1 MWDLMPDFKQRS
13 TRPQSTFAR
22 PEGQTLV
29 EFALITVLFLMLLFG
44 ITEFSRA
51 LWTWNAI
58 VHATRE
64 GARYAVVQAPTSTDA
79 EIIKYVVYHDPA
91 GTASSAPVVPGLSE
105 SNVTVTYLKYDGTT
119 VGSTVSAKTGADV
132 IQVRIVGYTFNFLVP
147 FFGSGLTL
155 PAFTTTLPL
164 EGLGAS

>member
-13 TRPQSTFAR
+13 TRPK
-22 PEGQTLV
+22 GQTLV
-29 EFALITVLFLMLLFG
+29 EFALVTVLFLMLLFG

-64 GARYAVVQAPTSTDA
+64 GARYAVVEAPTSTDT
-79 EIIKYVVYHDPA
+79 EVIKYVVYHDPA

>member
-1 MWDLMPDFKQRS
+1 MWDLMRDIKKQLIR
-13 TRPQSTFAR
+13 QFNFVR

-29 EFALITVLFLMLLFG
+29 EFALVTVLFLILLFG

-64 GARYAVVQAPTSTDA
+64 GARYAVVEAPTSTDT
-79 EIIKYVVYHDPA
+79 EVIKYVVYHDPA
-91 GTASSAPVVPGLSE
+91 ATGSSTPVVPGLSE
-105 SNVTVTYLKYDGTT
+105 SNVAVAYLKYDG
-119 VGSTVSAKTGADV
+119 STVSNKVTADV
-132 IQVRIVGYTFNFLVP
+132 IQVGIAGYTFNFLVP

-155 PAFTTTLPL
+155 PAFNTTLPL
-164 EGLGAS
+164 EGLGAN